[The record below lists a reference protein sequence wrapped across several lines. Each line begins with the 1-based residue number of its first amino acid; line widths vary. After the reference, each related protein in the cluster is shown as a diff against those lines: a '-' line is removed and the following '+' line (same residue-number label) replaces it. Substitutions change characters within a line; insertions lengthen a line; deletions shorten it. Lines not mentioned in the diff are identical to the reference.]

1 MCHGELNHR
10 RSVVNLSLI
19 DGILGSG
26 GDPAHRPTST
36 LAPRFTPVADAL
48 TVVWQ
53 TRRVSS
59 SQRRRNLWPL
69 PGGAGAYAANLRSL
83 VQVVADGASRQEL
96 EAFVAQS
103 APSVQSASTVRGY
116 AAVPVT
122 LGLVDRQA
130 SGKLVLTP
138 PGEKFARTGDLLV
151 LRQALF
157 DRIVGVEE
165 LLAEVAKRPATCP
178 VLTERLADHGIFWN
192 HPMAVRYRVWWLVAA
207 AAVDSKRESR
217 VDILTL
223 TPAGRRL
230 LRRVAPAA

>member
-69 PGGAGAYAANLRSL
+69 PGGAGAYAANLRSGL
-83 VQVVADGASRQEL
+83 PRVKGTVVSQAAD
-96 EAFVAQS
+96 
-103 APSVQSASTVRGY
+103 
-116 AAVPVT
+116 AV
-122 LGLVDRQA
+122 
-130 SGKLVLTP
+130 
-138 PGEKFARTGDLLV
+138 
-151 LRQALF
+151 
-157 DRIVGVEE
+157 
-165 LLAEVAKRPATCP
+165 
-178 VLTERLADHGIFWN
+178 
-192 HPMAVRYRVWWLVAA
+192 
-207 AAVDSKRESR
+207 
-217 VDILTL
+217 
-223 TPAGRRL
+223 
-230 LRRVAPAA
+230 